1 MDNVPPA
8 ISASAPSPPD
18 HVPAAM
24 VRNHEIVPGDRIAT
38 HGGGG
43 VYGYDTLPMRWN
55 KELAE

>member
-1 MDNVPPA
+1 
-8 ISASAPSPPD
+8 
-18 HVPAAM
+18 M